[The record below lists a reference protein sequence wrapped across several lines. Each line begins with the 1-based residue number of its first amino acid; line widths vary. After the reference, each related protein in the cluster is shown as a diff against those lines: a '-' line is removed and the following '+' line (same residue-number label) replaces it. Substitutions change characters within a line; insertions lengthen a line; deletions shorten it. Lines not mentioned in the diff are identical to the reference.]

1 MKVKIEGEK
10 IIKAVKKLNGIEIV
24 LENDGDA
31 KEAMDLILK
40 KMEMPNTIDFNKLR
54 DVSVSSFQEY
64 NTSAV
69 QYKMIFLLEF
79 LFEDNLSSE
88 TKVAL
93 IKEIQHFFAKI

>member
-24 LENDGDA
+24 LEDDSDA

-40 KMEMPNTIDFNKLR
+40 KIELPNTIDFNKLR

-79 LFEDNLSSE
+79 LFEDNLSLE

-93 IKEIQHFFAKI
+93 IKEIQNFFAKI

>member
-24 LENDGDA
+24 LEDDSDA
-31 KEAMDLILK
+31 KEAIDLILK
-40 KMEMPNTIDFNKLR
+40 KIELPNTIDFNKLR
-54 DVSVSSFQEY
+54 DVNVSSFQEY

-93 IKEIQHFFAKI
+93 IKEIQNFFAKI

>member
-24 LENDGDA
+24 LEDNNDA

-40 KMEMPNTIDFNKLR
+40 KIELPNAIDFNKLR

-79 LFEDNLSSE
+79 LFVDNLSSE

-93 IKEIQHFFAKI
+93 IKEIQNFFAKI

>member
-10 IIKAVKKLNGIEIV
+10 IIKAVKKLDGIEIV
-24 LENDGDA
+24 LENNKDA

-40 KMEMPNTIDFNKLR
+40 KIELPETIDFKKLR

-88 TKVAL
+88 TRVAL
-93 IKEIQHFFAKI
+93 IKEIQNFFAKI

>member
-1 MKVKIEGEK
+1 M
-10 IIKAVKKLNGIEIV
+10 L
-24 LENDGDA
+24 LRSENNNDA

-40 KMEMPNTIDFNKLR
+40 KIELPNAIDFNKLR

-79 LFEDNLSSE
+79 LFEDNLSLE

-93 IKEIQHFFAKI
+93 IKEIQNFFAKI

>member
-24 LENDGDA
+24 LENNNDA

-40 KMEMPNTIDFNKLR
+40 KIELPNAIDFNKLR

-79 LFEDNLSSE
+79 LFVDNLSSE

-93 IKEIQHFFAKI
+93 IKEIQNFFAKI

>member
-40 KMEMPNTIDFNKLR
+40 KIEFPNTIDFNKLR
-54 DVSVSSFQEY
+54 DVSVTSFQEY

-93 IKEIQHFFAKI
+93 IKEIQNFFAKI